1 MAFIQQKIIKHP
13 DTYSSKFL
21 KICYRHKTWLMF
33 WLKITVFAIFTEI
46 YSFRLNVIWETN
58 VVGHT
63 KCCTGQS
70 LI

>member
-1 MAFIQQKIIKHP
+1 
-13 DTYSSKFL
+13 
-21 KICYRHKTWLMF
+21 MF

-46 YSFRLNVIWETN
+46 YSFRLNVVWETN

-70 LI
+70 LINVYGE